1 MVYDIQSSPCGNVR
15 RAPVCVCVSVCVQGD
30 DNYTLKEWQTLTDR
44 VSRIHMGLDING
56 VMPRKKKTRLYRTTM
71 LI

>member
-1 MVYDIQSSPCGNVR
+1 M
-15 RAPVCVCVSVCVQGD
+15 CVCVCVQGD

-44 VSRIHMGLDING
+44 VSRVHMGLDING